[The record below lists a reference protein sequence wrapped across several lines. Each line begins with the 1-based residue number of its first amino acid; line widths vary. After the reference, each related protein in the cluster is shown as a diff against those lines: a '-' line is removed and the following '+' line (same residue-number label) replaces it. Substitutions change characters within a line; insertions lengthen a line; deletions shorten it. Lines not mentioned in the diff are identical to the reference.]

1 MLNSNYS
8 VAVAEALRKERNNWR
23 HKMDLMSFL
32 TLVVFAFALVMLVAG
47 LFSAYFGSGKSRAA
61 GIAMALIGLILGIVW
76 ADLVGDSG
84 ISPFT
89 EVDAWDVVYNAII
102 DLLGIVIGALIAV
115 GIFLVVV
122 LKS

>member
-47 LFSAYFGSGKSRAA
+47 LFSAYFGSGKSRVA

-76 ADLVGDSG
+76 AYLVGDSG